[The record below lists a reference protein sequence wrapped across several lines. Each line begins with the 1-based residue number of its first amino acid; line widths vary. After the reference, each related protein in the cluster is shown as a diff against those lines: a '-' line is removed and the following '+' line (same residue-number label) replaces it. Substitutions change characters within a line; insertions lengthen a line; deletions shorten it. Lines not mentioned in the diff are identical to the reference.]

1 VPKQA
6 STTRRRRGHALIVS
20 GYGVRIHVSRGRL
33 VVADGIGEDRQERVY
48 PRVGQNISRVVV
60 LAQDGS
66 ISLAAVRW
74 LAGLGIPYLHL
85 DRDGRLLAESSRV
98 RLDDPRLRRAQA
110 LAGTSPVG
118 VAVAREVI
126 IHKIRG
132 QRSVVEYLGGD
143 PTTIDPPLE
152 VALAASCLDEV
163 RRAESTAALAY
174 WASWSGLAVQ
184 FHGRDED
191 TVPAHW
197 RRFVRRGSDIT
208 GNPRSAT
215 DPTNAIL
222 NYLYAILEAETTIA
236 CRAIGLDPGLGIV
249 HLDAPARA
257 SLALDVMEAARP
269 DVDRYVVDLLR
280 NRVFAARDFMETAQG
295 VCRVM
300 PPLRD
305 VLAGTVT
312 TWAGHIAPHV
322 EEAARRLASDAGI
335 GAPPT
340 PLTGQRRRT
349 ARAQRLTIRAR
360 PCRPSR
366 RGRSG
371 DASSAGPRLAGTAGA
386 AMLATKPPTASDCS
400 VSRRQRQDA
409 ERRPTF
415 TPAAEP
421 TCARALGLHSVSSG
435 SSGYPRTTLTGSDTA
450 RAASFAWCFLGSLG
464 CRRVSLRRRRGFRV
478 GTARPFAMGSGYLI
492 GGTGRHFSLPA
503 YSTGTVIEIVRRLPR
518 QIHSRRAT
526 PRPGQPGRRQ
536 LARV

>member
-1 VPKQA
+1 
-6 STTRRRRGHALIVS
+6 VS

-349 ARAQRLTIRAR
+349 ARPASDNTRPAVPTKPARPQRRCVECGTEVGGNRRRCDACHQAANGEQLLRQQKTETRRRTETDVHPSSRADVRAR
-360 PCRPSR
+360 IGASQRVQWEQRISADHSDGFGYGTSGFVRLVLPRIAGVSPRELAETTGLSR
-366 RGRSG
+366 GYCAAIRDGKRVPHRRHW
-371 DASSAGPRLAGTAGA
+371 AALQLAGLQHRDGHR
-386 AMLATKPPTASDCS
+386 D
-400 VSRRQRQDA
+400 RQ
-409 ERRPTF
+409 
-415 TPAAEP
+415 
-421 TCARALGLHSVSSG
+421 
-435 SSGYPRTTLTGSDTA
+435 
-450 RAASFAWCFLGSLG
+450 AASKADS
-464 CRRVSLRRRRGFRV
+464 
-478 GTARPFAMGSGYLI
+478 
-492 GGTGRHFSLPA
+492 
-503 YSTGTVIEIVRRLPR
+503 
-518 QIHSRRAT
+518 Q
-526 PRPGQPGRRQ
+526 
-536 LARV
+536 